1 MWPSPQPRA
10 DPPSALAAT
19 RFPAGSLPRPP
30 TVTEEAEQA
39 NKLRSEERDDPRAV
53 PATTMGGTLQRA
65 WRPGVKESL
74 PLGAQTQRWSPDR
87 PGEAQDASSASRRW
101 RKG

>member
-1 MWPSPQPRA
+1 MA
-10 DPPSALAAT
+10 VTAAT
-19 RFPAGSLPRPP
+19 RRPAERPRRDAVSRRLPSPA
-30 TVTEEAEQA
+30 TDCHWGGGASEQGE
-39 NKLRSEERDDPRAV
+39 KRRETTLELS